1 MSDCG
6 CDKAKNGLED
16 YLRNEVAADFRAE
29 IEAHLESC
37 QDCSSEAHIHTV
49 LTDVVRR
56 TCNSEAA
63 PETLRERVRIA
74 LRATSH

>member
-16 YLRNEVAADFRAE
+16 YLRDELAADYRAE
-29 IEAHLESC
+29 IDEHLKGC

-49 LTDVVRR
+49 ITDVVRR

-63 PETLRERVRIA
+63 PADLQDRVRSA

>member
-16 YLRNEVAADFRAE
+16 NLRDEVAADFRAE
-29 IEAHLESC
+29 IEEHLKGC
-37 QDCSSEAHIHTV
+37 QECSSEAHIHTV
-49 LTDVVRR
+49 ITDVVRR

-63 PETLRERVRIA
+63 PEDLRERVRIA